1 MIASNLT
8 LELQPMDVPK
18 PNAPPPKAPVEI
30 DIVPLSP
37 GAPKIPEAN
46 PDDSTDRFLKE
57 ATLQYGEGHLDQPLW
72 DRAFAQAKGD
82 KEAAVD
88 TYLHARAIALRLLDR
103 ERRTQRRTDV
113 AASVRKEIVDEVEE
127 METFDVDKALRL
139 ANRNPFARY
148 GTAMMVAFAILVA
161 VAVGGWLTYRY
172 FNSKPAEVNLAS
184 PASGTTKAVAP
195 APSIAATAKP
205 PGSVALPKPTG
216 ASPEL
221 LRKIQELRDA
231 GNANVLVLYLV
242 EWTRKEPSN
251 PTAWDQLRAGY
262 ATLKQYEDALAA
274 AKKAQGLS
282 PEDAG
287 LWHKLGVAYADAGDP
302 VGALRAFDQAVSR
315 NDQDADA
322 FRQIGILNAQLSQ
335 IQEAGRAFDKALA
348 LRPGDHVVLCMRT
361 AVAALSS
368 AAKDTYATAKQVR
381 AIDAKCRGG

>member
-1 MIASNLT
+1 MISSHLT

-18 PNAPPPKAPVEI
+18 PDAPAPKAHVEI
-30 DIVPLSP
+30 EIVPL
-37 GAPKIPEAN
+37 GTAAPRIPEAN

-103 ERRTQRRTDV
+103 ERRTQMRTNV
-113 AASVRKEIVDEVEE
+113 AANVRKEIIDEVEE
-127 METFDVDKALRL
+127 LETFDVDQALRL
-139 ANRNPFARY
+139 ANRSPFARY
-148 GTAMMVAFAILVA
+148 GTAMIAGVVVVAL
-161 VAVGGWLTYRY
+161 AVGGWLAYRY
-172 FNSKPAEVNLAS
+172 LNAKPAEASLAL
-184 PASGTTKAVAP
+184 PASAPAKAVAP
-195 APSIAATAKP
+195 APSIAAAAKP
-205 PGSVALPKPTG
+205 SGSVAVPKPTG

-231 GNANVLVLYLV
+231 GNFNVLVLYLV

-274 AKKAQGLS
+274 AKKAQELS
-282 PEDAG
+282 PGDAV
-287 LWHKLGVAYADAGDP
+287 LWHKLGVAHADAGDP
-302 VGALRAFDQAVSR
+302 VGALRAFDQAVAR
-315 NDQDADA
+315 DDQDADA

-368 AAKDTYATAKQVR
+368 ASKDTYATAKQVR
-381 AIDAKCRGG
+381 AIDAKCRGV

>member
-1 MIASNLT
+1 MIATNLP
-8 LELQPMDVPK
+8 LELQPMDAPK
-18 PNAPPPKAPVEI
+18 PDAPSQKAPVEI
-30 DIVPLSP
+30 EVLAP
-37 GAPKIPEAN
+37 GAAAPKILEPN

-72 DRAFAQAKGD
+72 DRALAQAKGD

-103 ERRTQRRTDV
+103 ERRTQLRTNV
-113 AASVRKEIVDEVEE
+113 IANARKELVDEVEE
-127 METFDVDKALRL
+127 METFDVDQALRL
-139 ANRNPFARY
+139 GNRSPFARY
-148 GTAMMVAFAILVA
+148 GTIMIAVAIVVA
-161 VAVGGWLTYRY
+161 LAVGGWLTFRSPD
-172 FNSKPAEVNLAS
+172 SKPVESTRTA
-184 PASGTTKAVAP
+184 PASESPKTIVPSVAT
-195 APSIAATAKP
+195 TAKP
-205 PGSVALPKPTG
+205 AGTVSLPKPTG

-251 PTAWDQLRAGY
+251 YTAWDQLRAGY
-262 ATLKQYEDALAA
+262 ATLKQYDDALAA
-274 AKKAQGLS
+274 AKKAQELS
-282 PEDAG
+282 PEDAR
-287 LWHKLGVAYADAGDP
+287 LWHTLGVAHADAGDP
-302 VGALRAFDQAVSR
+302 VGALRAFDQAVAR
-315 NDQDADA
+315 DDQDADA

-348 LRPGDHVVLCMRT
+348 LHPGDHVVLCMRT

-368 AAKDTYATAKQVR
+368 APKDTYATAKQVR

>member
-1 MIASNLT
+1 MIATNLT

-18 PNAPPPKAPVEI
+18 PDAPAQKAPVEI
-30 DIVPLSP
+30 EILPP
-37 GAPKIPEAN
+37 GAAAPKILEAN

-103 ERRTQRRTDV
+103 ERRTQMRTNI
-113 AASVRKEIVDEVEE
+113 AANVRKEIVDEVEE
-127 METFDVDKALRL
+127 METFDVDQALRL
-139 ANRNPFARY
+139 GNRSPFARY
-148 GTAMMVAFAILVA
+148 GTIMIAVAIVVA
-161 VAVGGWLTYRY
+161 LAVGGWLTYRY
-172 FNSKPAEVNLAS
+172 LNAKPADVNLAAPMS
-184 PASGTTKAVAP
+184 APAKAVAP
-195 APSIAATAKP
+195 GGAAAAKP
-205 PGSVALPKPTG
+205 AASVPLPKPTG

-221 LRKIQELRDA
+221 LGKIQELRDA

-251 PTAWDQLRAGY
+251 STAWDQLRAGY
-262 ATLKQYEDALAA
+262 ATLKQYDDALAA
-274 AKKAQGLS
+274 AKKAQELS
-282 PEDAG
+282 PEDAR
-287 LWHKLGVAYADAGDP
+287 LWHNLGVAYADAGDP
-302 VGALRAFDQAVSR
+302 VSALRAFDQTVAR
-315 NDQDADA
+315 DDQDADA

-368 AAKDTYATAKQVR
+368 APKDTYATAKQVR
-381 AIDAKCRGG
+381 AIDAKCRGS

>member
-1 MIASNLT
+1 MIAPNRT

-18 PNAPPPKAPVEI
+18 PDAPPQKATAEI
-30 DIVPLSP
+30 EIHPP
-37 GAPKIPEAN
+37 GAAAPKILEVN

-57 ATLQYGEGHLDQPLW
+57 ATFQYSEGHLDQPLW

-103 ERRTQRRTDV
+103 ERRTQSRTNV
-113 AASVRKEIVDEVEE
+113 IANARKELVDEVEE
-127 METFDVDKALRL
+127 METFDVDQALRL
-139 ANRNPFARY
+139 GNRSPFARY
-148 GTAMMVAFAILVA
+148 GTIMIAVAIVVA
-161 VAVGGWLTYRY
+161 LAVGGWLTFRSS
-172 FNSKPAEVNLAS
+172 NSKPVEVLRTAPVS
-184 PASGTTKAVAP
+184 ESAKTVAP
-195 APSIAATAKP
+195 SGAAAAKP
-205 PGSVALPKPTG
+205 AASVPLPKPTG

-262 ATLKQYEDALAA
+262 ATLKQYDDALAA
-274 AKKAQGLS
+274 AKKAQEFS
-282 PEDAG
+282 PEDAR
-287 LWHKLGVAYADAGDP
+287 LWHNLGVAHADAGDP
-302 VGALRAFDQAVSR
+302 VGALRAFDQAVAR
-315 NDQDADA
+315 DDQDADA

-348 LRPGDHVVLCMRT
+348 IHPGDHVVLCMRT
-361 AVAALSS
+361 AVASLSS
-368 AAKDTYATAKQVR
+368 APKDTYATAKQVR